1 MAKITEIHG
10 NIFESSCQTLV
21 NTVNCVGV
29 MGKGIAFEYRHRFP
43 AMYQAYARLCSQRSL
58 KPGLLQLWNKT
69 DPWILNF
76 PTKNDWKHPSKL
88 SYVEDGLRKFANTYN
103 SKGITSIAFPQLG
116 TSAGG
121 LEWRDVKGLMYSYLQ
136 PLPNLDIEIYHFDT
150 NATDSFFDRLHQR
163 VHRFTTR
170 DYQDHLGL
178 RAQQAALLYEAMRDS
193 NIKSMLDVQNVPG
206 LGEKTFEKIYG
217 FVNDDRQRLQTQN
230 EVQPSLI

>member
-43 AMYQAYARLCSQRSL
+43 AMYQAYARLCSQGSL
-58 KPGLLQLWNKT
+58 KPGLLQLWSKT

-88 SYVEDGLRKFANTYN
+88 SYVEDGLRKFADTYN

-121 LEWRDVKGLMYSYLQ
+121 LEWRDVKELMYSYLQ
-136 PLPNLDIEIYHFDT
+136 PLPNLDVEIYHFDP

-193 NIKSMLDVQNVPG
+193 SIKSMLDVQNVPG